1 MSTGIESRNSR
12 CGASDAAAILGL
24 SPYRS
29 AWEVWAEKS
38 GRLEPGKGSDAT
50 SMGQR
55 LESPI
60 LDVAEAEL
68 GPLSRGDLVW
78 LPRLALPLASTLD
91 ARVKATGIPCEAK
104 TSGIVGPLYGTWGDD
119 GSDAVPESYLVQ
131 VTLQMVCCE
140 ADMAHLYALLGG
152 RGIVRYRVLRDDD
165 LANTLVDRL
174 ARWWDRHI
182 VQGIEPAR
190 DEPVPLEVAKRLRK
204 TPHKVTTFS
213 DDAQPVIDEYEAA
226 KAEKSAAEKRAD
238 AAQAALLLL
247 LGDAEAAG
255 LPDGRILT
263 HSEQF
268 RKGYTTK
275 DTSFRVLRIKRG

>member
-29 AWEVWAEKS
+29 AYETWLEKT

-182 VQGIEPAR
+182 VQGIEPPR

-213 DDAQPVIDEYEAA
+213 DEQMQLVYGWMGARSA
-226 KAEKSAAEKRAD
+226 KSAAEKACD
-238 AAQAALLLL
+238 EAQAALLLA
-247 LGDAEAAG
+247 LGESEAAS
-255 LPDGRILT
+255 LPDGTTLT
-263 HSEQF
+263 HCEQF